1 MFTKLES
8 RNESAKESGAMRLL
22 QFKVTDFR
30 SIGDSDWIDFAGVT
44 ALIGTNESGKTNLL
58 LYLWKL
64 NPTGEDGEIDL
75 LADAPRSV
83 SARCARATNPRRS
96 LRRSSN

>member
-64 NPTGEDGEIDL
+64 NPAGEDGEMISSRTRHE
-75 LADAPRSV
+75 AFQRDALGRPIRGV
-83 SARCARATNPRRS
+83 H
-96 LRRSSN
+96 